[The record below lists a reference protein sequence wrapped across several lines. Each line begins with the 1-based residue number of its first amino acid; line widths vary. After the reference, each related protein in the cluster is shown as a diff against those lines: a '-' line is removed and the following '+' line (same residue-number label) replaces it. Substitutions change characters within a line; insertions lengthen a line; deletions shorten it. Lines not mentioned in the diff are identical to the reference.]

1 MTMETLTLNDLKN
14 YLLTYVPA
22 VIDWNNRSLHKT
34 EEESRFEAYTEIV
47 ATQALE
53 PLAADYVNELKEI
66 LKRVNSLECTEVQE
80 WCLKTKDLYKDR
92 LFGFELEYLYST
104 DSIDDPIVY
113 KRLGFMIPS
122 RDFKNLIQFCKVQGI
137 LYWGEYYKQ
146 SSERTK
152 PDPNDYY
159 YTPPN
164 PEAPER
170 ITVIKTLLKLI

>member
-1 MTMETLTLNDLKN
+1 MLSLTLNDLNN
-14 YLLTYVPA
+14 YLQEYVPA
-22 VIDWNNRSLHKT
+22 ILDWNNRSLHKT

-53 PLAADYVNELKEI
+53 PLLAEYVNELMEI
-66 LKRVNSLECTEVQE
+66 IKRVNSLDCTEVQD
-80 WCLKTKDLYKDR
+80 WCFKTMDLYKDR

-122 RDFKNLIQFCKVQGI
+122 TDFKYLIQFCKVQGI

-146 SSERTK
+146 SYKRTK
-152 PDPNDYY
+152 PETEGYY
-159 YTPPN
+159 YVPQTHNTPSKIDII
-164 PEAPER
+164 R
-170 ITVIKTLLKLI
+170 SY